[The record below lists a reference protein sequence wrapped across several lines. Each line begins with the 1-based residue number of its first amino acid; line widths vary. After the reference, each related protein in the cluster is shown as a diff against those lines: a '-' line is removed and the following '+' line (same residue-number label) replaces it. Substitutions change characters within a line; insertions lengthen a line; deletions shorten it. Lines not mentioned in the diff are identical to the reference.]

1 MESLA
6 PEQQYW
12 LIQPLLAAGVEL
24 EQIRVLVFRL
34 AFETVTSGGRDTV
47 MGASSV
53 VSDQPPEVQAAWAT
67 VIGRMIAVHTPD

>member
-53 VSDQPPEVQAAWAT
+53 VSDQPPEAQAAWAT